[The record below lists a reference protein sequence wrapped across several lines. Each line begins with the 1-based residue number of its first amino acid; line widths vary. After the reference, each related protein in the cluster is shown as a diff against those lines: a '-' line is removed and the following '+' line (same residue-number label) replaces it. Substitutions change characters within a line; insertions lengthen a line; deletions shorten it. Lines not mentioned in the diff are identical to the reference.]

1 MNDYLWVERYA
12 PKTVQDCIL
21 PDDVKQTFLNYV
33 NDGQF
38 PNLLLSGGAG
48 TGKTS
53 LARALCN
60 DIGADFLFVN
70 ASLDRGIGDIRDTV
84 AQYASCASLLG
95 GQKVVFLD
103 EADNLTQDSQ
113 KALRALIEEF
123 QGHCRFILTC
133 NYPYNIIDAIQSR
146 CTIVDYSVH
155 DDKVLKKLIAQ
166 FGKRCVGILQEHN
179 VKFEPQVLL
188 QFIQCYAPDWRRVLN
203 SLQGCT
209 SGGTLAA
216 SALTDL
222 PTTLVGHIK
231 AKRWAECRDW
241 LQGQAH
247 VNPRWIETS
256 IYRYLIPELQDAS
269 KPVAVLVF
277 AEYGPNLFSGASPTI
292 TLLALCTRLMTE
304 CQFKN

>member
-38 PNLLLSGGAG
+38 PNLLLSGSAG

-60 DIGADFLFVN
+60 DISADILFVN
-70 ASLDRGIGDIRDTV
+70 ASLDRGIGEIRDTV

-133 NYPYNIIDAIQSR
+133 NYPYNIIEAIQSR
-146 CTIVDYSVH
+146 CTIVDFAVR
-155 DDKVLKKLIAQ
+155 DDKVLKKLVAQ
-166 FGKRCVGILQEHN
+166 FGKRCVGILQEHK

-188 QFIQCYAPDWRRVLN
+188 SFVQGYAPDWRRALN
-203 SLQGCT
+203 GLQGHT
-209 SGGTLAA
+209 RGGTLDA
-216 SALTDL
+216 SVLGEL
-222 PTTLVGHIK
+222 PTTLVDYIK
-231 AKRWAECRDW
+231 TKQWKECRDW
-241 LQGQAH
+241 LQGQTLA
-247 VNPRWIETS
+247 NPRWVEAS
-256 IYRYLIPELQDAS
+256 LYRYLIPELKDES
-269 KPVAVLVF
+269 KPVAVLLF
-277 AEYGPNLFSGASPTI
+277 SQYGPNLFTGSSPTI
-292 TLLALCTRLMTE
+292 TLLALCTELMRE